1 MDQSVMPIIQKVEL
15 DMDMIDEA
23 WRPLDI
29 PALLAAYGIWV
40 DDTMEAK
47 IAVLGCPE
55 LSDPLLKEAGTDL
68 LAGLG
73 EYLIAGELAT
83 RGLRDM
89 DMVSANMS
97 ADKWNKG
104 ARLIKSSMEVLQEYK
119 RK

>member
-1 MDQSVMPIIQKVEL
+1 MPIIQKVEL

-23 WRPLDI
+23 WRPLEI

-40 DDTMEAK
+40 DDTMEFK

-55 LSDPLLKEAGTDL
+55 PSDPLLKEVRTDL
-68 LAGLG
+68 PAGLG

-83 RGLRDM
+83 RGLREM
-89 DMVSANMS
+89 DMVSANMA
-97 ADKWNKG
+97 ADEWNEG
-104 ARLIKSSMEVLQEYK
+104 ARLIKSCMEVLQEYK